1 MTAFIAD
8 DKYTACLSM
17 SLSEGE
23 EFDFISSERVE
34 SIVLHAAYAG
44 NNPKISIKSHTKGLT
59 LSDSQLEDNFK
70 ISAQS
75 HDSRRNIYKYTLT
88 FDPSGSATSDI
99 RSAVEKNGFIS
110 EIYEFKLTFND
121 SEIVNTCRLL
131 LRASISGSGFATDWN
146 IPVYREQEDTDK
158 RENGIEFK
166 DDVLTTKYAYPRQ
179 KGDYVFTLV
188 EDITKT
194 VEVDVNGN
202 TTTAVATDDDAA
214 VFNYAPPTIGDPI
227 LYVAQPSE
235 KLLNGGYSMNL
246 VAGASGLGH
255 ALKVTGNNNYLAVGV
270 AAKPI
275 EEVWEGDGIDEDRV
289 FVGYTGT
296 HNTTVDKRCKKGALL
311 DFIGNT
317 CTDGSIVHAIIGHS
331 MQWPDRYPIQRTVH
345 QTDTPTVS
353 VNHVGK
359 YGKGQKRGAYILDE
373 LRLSCSMSLN
383 VNKDIYAGEKYVSSK
398 DHDSDTAYALSS
410 DERPWG
416 VEFSKDELCPIYVP
430 ESGYTYLGYKP
441 YDSLS
446 LFETN
451 RTSKTEVDK
460 RKRDDFDN
468 KDNNINTYSKIVENT
483 GVRIDYKEA
492 SGFDSSIEKSEENSQ
507 GFSRCAVVLGQHG
520 KDRYN
525 DAYNIAALPAACN
538 VSINAS
544 KSLYAYT
551 KDENGE
557 STDPDKEPEVKT
569 TSVTAHNVAD
579 NISQSES
586 FHVDSGADDIA
597 YTSEPDADDASGGY
611 PGTLTLS
618 WRGCSL
624 RVTFSWGYMRTYSK
638 TTKDAQGRVVG
649 YKTKSVC
656 KYKSLVYETNYSPS
670 LNIAINSD
678 GVRTETEYGP
688 SEGFRD
694 FREEVEYSRTSTSST
709 YTNYS
714 GNTPSSS
721 GGTNSDSLSI
731 SCLGHRAVSAGS
743 AAPTYNTETLGS
755 VTIDRYKDKK
765 ETTITEEL
773 DESNPL
779 APNTY
784 KRVTKIKITP
794 ENSYDIYKGVRKG
807 SGSWTR
813 SWKVDYENSD
823 NDKYE
828 VNIGEQEGCIH
839 IEKYENNWVDPNM
852 YEDLKA
858 WDLTLVRPATKAST
872 EEESENIET
881 KTSPSWTTLK
891 TIIDTKQQLYGEFM
905 QNLKTEFDGLVN
917 DVASKVEW
925 PSDDTSEEWDT
936 VTTYGYTYPP
946 GKTIDQAAYLRT
958 FIYTPG
964 GNGECQLTANCTAF
978 DRTTT

>member
-1 MTAFIAD
+1 M
-8 DKYTACLSM
+8 
-17 SLSEGE
+17 
-23 EFDFISSERVE
+23 
-34 SIVLHAAYAG
+34 
-44 NNPKISIKSHTKGLT
+44 
-59 LSDSQLEDNFK
+59 
-70 ISAQS
+70 
-75 HDSRRNIYKYTLT
+75 
-88 FDPSGSATSDI
+88 
-99 RSAVEKNGFIS
+99 
-110 EIYEFKLTFND
+110 
-121 SEIVNTCRLL
+121 
-131 LRASISGSGFATDWN
+131 
-146 IPVYREQEDTDK
+146 
-158 RENGIEFK
+158 
-166 DDVLTTKYAYPRQ
+166 TTKYAYPRQ

-275 EEVWEGDGIDEDRV
+275 EEVWERDSIDEDPV

-296 HNTTVDKRCKKGALL
+296 HNTTVDKRCKKDALL

-317 CTDGSIVHAIIGHS
+317 CTDGSVVHAIIGQS

-345 QTDTPTVS
+345 QTTTPTVS

-359 YGKGQKRGAYILDE
+359 YGKGRKRGANILDE
-373 LRLSCSMSLN
+373 LCLRCRMSLN
-383 VNKDIYAGEKYVSSK
+383 INKDVYSGEKHVYSK
-398 DHDSDTAYALSS
+398 DHDSNTTYALSS

-416 VEFSKDELCPIYVP
+416 VEFSKDELCPIYLP
-430 ESGYTYLGYKP
+430 GGYTYLGYKP
-441 YDSLS
+441 YDALS
-446 LFETN
+446 LFETA
-451 RTSKTEVDK
+451 RTSSTRVEKNK
-460 RKRDDFDN
+460 FDDLDN
-468 KDNNINTYSKIVENT
+468 KDASIDTYSKIVENT

-492 SGFDSSIEKSEENSQ
+492 SGFDSSIKKSEENSQ
-507 GFSRCAVVLGQHG
+507 GFSQCAVVLGQHG

-525 DAYNIAALPAACN
+525 DAYNIAALPAACE
-538 VSINAS
+538 VTINAS

-551 KDENGE
+551 KDERGE
-557 STDPDKEPEVKT
+557 STDPNKEPEVKT
-569 TSVTAHNVAD
+569 ISVTAYDVAS
-579 NISQSES
+579 NIGTSES
-586 FHVDSGADDIA
+586 FHVESGADDIA

-611 PGTLTLS
+611 PGTLSLS

-624 RVTFSWGYMRTYSK
+624 RVTFRWGYMRVYRK
-638 TTKDAQGRVVG
+638 TTKDNRGRIVG
-649 YKTKSVC
+649 TKTKSVY
-656 KYKSLVYETNYSPS
+656 KYKSLVYETNYSPKFK
-670 LNIAINSD
+670 ITIDAK
-678 GVRTETEYGP
+678 GVRTETEWGP
-688 SEGFRD
+688 VGGSGD
-694 FREEVEYSRTSTSST
+694 FREEVEYSRTSTSSA

-714 GNTPSSS
+714 GNTRTSS

-731 SCLGHRAVSAGS
+731 SCLGHSAVSAGS

-755 VTIDRYKDKK
+755 VTSDRYKDKK

-813 SWKVDYENSD
+813 SWKVDYENRD

-839 IEKYENNWVDPNM
+839 IEKYENNREDPIM

-891 TIIDTKQQLYGEFM
+891 TIIDTKQKLYGEFM

-936 VTTYGYTYPP
+936 VTTSGYTYPSDRA
-946 GKTIDQAAYLRT
+946 IDQAAYLLT
-958 FIYTPG
+958 SIYTPD